1 MEKQLLSEVNR
12 VREIMGLVVEQEIR
26 TIDGK
31 RYKVT
36 SSVLPPYE
44 SGRWSATFAPGKYSG
59 GDLQG
64 NIDSDI
70 AGLAKYLIQDDLK
83 NQKLIV
89 SVAAGSSKTPITP
102 GGNTAKMLTNAG
114 VAPDNTG
121 LAELRGRTAIELVK
135 NGLMGQI
142 PQEIYDNIEFVVD
155 LSKIEAGPDFK
166 EGDDP
171 NDSKFTEHQFLSA
184 IAFAEATKETLAE
197 LPSICDQPQLS
208 GKGARAKEDS
218 YGVTGLPYAVYQ
230 ENGGKGREYD
240 LGMGTEGE
248 MKFTFTAL
256 RIPDMFQIT
265 YGNNTFTSSG
275 PGGKEGFVTNSFDD
289 YQEGSRGY
297 NRIMS
302 QIKNL
307 EKSAGRGGQM
317 LDKYNNREYRISES
331 TANALAALEI
341 PFTEV
346 GKKGKIS
353 RLWIVDFM
361 EKYQPGS
368 KNTWGKLFGKKR
380 KMKVSPKFIQDLT
393 ATGGVYTQY
402 GERFGKNA
410 WDEINEV
417 WMKTDEQFDGKQK
430 GVLTKADRNQ
440 KKYGGSTSA
449 ELRLQ
454 LEKLQKT
461 GSMNDYAE
469 MANKELKALG
479 FEMGIIGTNG
489 SITFDKV
496 PSVDKMYLQVYAPL
510 EGTVW
515 KASLACKEKGGPIA

>member
-1 MEKQLLSEVNR
+1 MKKGILNEISR

-31 RYKVT
+31 KYEVT
-36 SSVLPPYE
+36 STVLPPYE
-44 SGRWSATFAPGKYSG
+44 SGKWSATFAPGKYSG

-70 AGLAKYLIQDDLK
+70 AGLAKYLNQDDLK

-114 VAPDNTG
+114 VAPDNAG

-135 NGLMGQI
+135 NGLRGQI

-184 IAFAEATKETLAE
+184 TAFAEATQETLAE
-197 LPSICDQPQLS
+197 LPSICNQPKLGGS
-208 GKGARAKEDS
+208 GGKGKENS
-218 YGVTGLPYAVYQ
+218 VGPTGLPYAVYQ
-230 ENGGKGREYD
+230 ENEGKGKEYD

-248 MKFTFTAL
+248 MTFTFTAL

-265 YGNNTFTSSG
+265 YGDNTFTSRG
-275 PGGKEGFVTNSFDD
+275 PGGEGFVTNSFDD
-289 YQEGSRGY
+289 YKEGSRGY
-297 NRIMS
+297 NSIMRK
-302 QIKNL
+302 IENL
-307 EKSAGRGGQM
+307 EKSAGRDGKL
-317 LDKYNNREYRISES
+317 LDRYNNRELRISES
-331 TANALAALEI
+331 TANALRALEI
-341 PFTEV
+341 PFTEQ
-346 GKKGKIS
+346 GKRGKIS

-368 KNTWGKLFGKKR
+368 KNTWGKIFGKKR
-380 KMKVSPKFIQDLT
+380 KMKVSPKFIQDLI
-393 ATGGVYTQY
+393 ATGGIYTNY

-417 WMKTDEQFDGKQK
+417 WMKIDEQFDDKQK
-430 GVLTKADRNQ
+430 NVLAKAEEKQ
-440 KKYGGSTSA
+440 KRYGGATAA

-454 LEKLQKT
+454 LEKLQGT
-461 GSMNDYAE
+461 GSMNEYAE
-469 MANKELKALG
+469 MANKELKAAG
-479 FEMGIIGTNG
+479 FDMGIVGTNG

-496 PSVDKMYLQVYAPL
+496 PSIDKMYLQVYAPL
-510 EGTVW
+510 DGTAW

>member
-1 MEKQLLSEVNR
+1 MEKGILNEISR

-26 TIDGK
+26 TIDGTK
-31 RYKVT
+31 YKVT

-44 SGRWSATFAPGKYSG
+44 SGKWSATFAPGKYSG

-70 AGLAKYLIQDDLK
+70 AGLADYLKQDDLK

-114 VAPDNTG
+114 VKPDNAG

-184 IAFAEATKETLAE
+184 TAHAEATKETLAE
-197 LPSICDQPQLS
+197 LPSICNQPELGGS
-208 GKGARAKEDS
+208 GGKGKENS
-218 YGVTGLPYAVYQ
+218 IGPTGLPYASYK
-230 ENGGKGREYD
+230 ENGGKGKEYD

-248 MKFTFTAL
+248 MTFTFTAL

-265 YGNNTFTSSG
+265 YGDNTFTSSG
-275 PGGKEGFVTNSFDD
+275 PGGEGFVTNSFDD
-289 YQEGSRGY
+289 YKEGSRGY
-297 NRIMS
+297 NSIMRKINS
-302 QIKNL
+302 L
-307 EKSAGRGGQM
+307 EQSAGKNGKL
-317 LDKYNNREYRISES
+317 LDRYNNRELRISES
-331 TANALAALEI
+331 TSNVLRALEI
-341 PFTEV
+341 PFTEQ
-346 GKKGKIS
+346 GKRGKIS

-368 KNTWGKLFGKKR
+368 KNTWGKIFGKKR
-380 KMKVSPKFIQDLT
+380 KMEVSPKFIQDLT
-393 ATGGVYTQY
+393 VTGGIYANN

-410 WDEINEV
+410 WDEINEI
-417 WMKTDEQFDGKQK
+417 WMKIDEQFDDKQK
-430 GVLTKADRNQ
+430 DVLAKAESKQ
-440 KKYGGSTSA
+440 KKYGGATAA

-454 LEKLQKT
+454 LEKLQGT

-469 MANKELKALG
+469 MANKELKAAG
-479 FEMGIIGTNG
+479 FDMGIVGTNG

-496 PSVDKMYLQVYAPL
+496 PSIDKMYLQVYAPL
-510 EGTVW
+510 DGTVW

>member
-1 MEKQLLSEVNR
+1 
-12 VREIMGLVVEQEIR
+12 MGLVVEQEIR

-36 SSVLPPYE
+36 STVLPPYE
-44 SGRWSATFAPGKYSG
+44 SGKWSATFAPGKYSG

-70 AGLAKYLIQDDLK
+70 AGLADYLNQDDLK

-114 VAPDNTG
+114 VAPDNAG

-184 IAFAEATKETLAE
+184 TAFAEATKETLAE
-197 LPSICDQPQLS
+197 LPSICNQPELG
-208 GKGARAKEDS
+208 GKGGRGKENS
-218 YGVTGLPYAVYQ
+218 VGPTGLPYAVYQ
-230 ENGGKGREYD
+230 ENEGKGKEYD

-248 MKFTFTAL
+248 MTFTFTAL

-265 YGNNTFTSSG
+265 YGDNTFTSSG
-275 PGGKEGFVTNSFDD
+275 PGGEGFVTNSFDD
-289 YQEGSRGY
+289 YKEGSRGY
-297 NRIMS
+297 NSIMRKIES
-302 QIKNL
+302 L
-307 EKSAGRGGQM
+307 EKSAGRDGKL
-317 LDKYNNREYRISES
+317 LDRYNNRELRISES
-331 TANALAALEI
+331 TANALRALEI
-341 PFTEV
+341 PFTEQ
-346 GKKGKIS
+346 GKRGKIS

-368 KNTWGKLFGKKR
+368 KSTWGKIFGKKR
-380 KMKVSPKFIQDLT
+380 KMKVSPKFIQDLI
-393 ATGGVYTQY
+393 ATGGIYTNY

-417 WMKTDEQFDGKQK
+417 WMKIDEQFDDKQK
-430 GVLTKADRNQ
+430 GVLARAEEKQQR
-440 KKYGGSTSA
+440 YGGATAA

-454 LEKLQKT
+454 LEKLQGT
-461 GSMNDYAE
+461 GSMNEYAK
-469 MANKELKALG
+469 MANKELKAAG
-479 FEMGIIGTNG
+479 FDMGIVGTNG

-496 PSVDKMYLQVYAPL
+496 PSIDKMYLQVYAPL
-510 EGTVW
+510 DGTVW
-515 KASLACKEKGGPIA
+515 KASLACKEKGGPVA

>member
-1 MEKQLLSEVNR
+1 MKKGILNEISR

-31 RYKVT
+31 RYEVT
-36 SSVLPPYE
+36 STVLPPYE
-44 SGRWSATFAPGKYSG
+44 SGKWSATFAPGKYSG

-70 AGLAKYLIQDDLK
+70 AGLADYLNQDDLK

-114 VAPDNTG
+114 VAPDNSG

-184 IAFAEATKETLAE
+184 TAFAEATQETLAE
-197 LPSICDQPQLS
+197 LPSICNQPKLGGS
-208 GKGARAKEDS
+208 GGKGKENS
-218 YGVTGLPYAVYQ
+218 IGPTGLPYAVYQ
-230 ENGGKGREYD
+230 ENGGKGKEYD

-248 MKFTFTAL
+248 MTFTFTAL

-265 YGNNTFTSSG
+265 YGDNTFTSSG
-275 PGGKEGFVTNSFDD
+275 PGGEGFVTNSFDD
-289 YQEGSRGY
+289 YKEGSRGY
-297 NRIMS
+297 NSIMR
-302 QIKNL
+302 QIQNL
-307 EKSAGRGGQM
+307 EKSAGRDGKL
-317 LDKYNNREYRISES
+317 LDRYNNRELRISES
-331 TANALAALEI
+331 TANALRALEI
-341 PFTEV
+341 PFTEQ
-346 GKKGKIS
+346 GKRGKIS

-368 KNTWGKLFGKKR
+368 KNTWGKIFGKKR
-380 KMKVSPKFIQDLT
+380 KMKVSPKFIQDLI
-393 ATGGVYTQY
+393 ATGGIYTNY
-402 GERFGKNA
+402 GERFGKAA

-417 WMKTDEQFDGKQK
+417 WMKIDEQFDDKQK
-430 GVLTKADRNQ
+430 DVLARAEEKQ
-440 KKYGGSTSA
+440 KRYGGATAA

-454 LEKLQKT
+454 LEKLQGT

-469 MANKELKALG
+469 MANKELKAAG
-479 FEMGIIGTNG
+479 FDMGIVGTNG

-496 PSVDKMYLQVYAPL
+496 PSIDKMYLQVYAPL
-510 EGTVW
+510 DGTAW